1 MPRLLFGALLLLAAA
16 SDASAQT
23 SGNIGFAENGRRT
36 RIEQSERAL
45 STLTKDEMP
54 PNANTMFIEAS
65 VLMNVKADEFV
76 AVFALSHEG
85 KTTAECGRKMDENVK
100 AFTAALKELGVVGDN
115 VFVDYISQT
124 KTYGYEFEGD
134 VAREKHVG
142 FEIKKNISI
151 RYKDH
156 ALIDRLVVAASK
168 LNIDDLVKVDY
179 IVTDLKAVRDRL
191 AEEAATV
198 IKHKAERFSKSLGIS
213 LAPPAQ
219 VYLERSAAYY
229 PSQLYDS
236 YTAAATEEVQAPFN
250 RQRYTV
256 QAARKGQTFFFNGL
270 DGGKF
275 DEVINPVI
283 VEPVVQFTTH
293 LKVKYAVKPVPAH

>member
-23 SGNIGFAENGRRT
+23 SGNIGFAENGRRA

-54 PNANTMFIEAS
+54 PNANTMLIEAS

-134 VAREKHVG
+134 VWRETCRLRDQKEHLD
-142 FEIKKNISI
+142 SLQ
-151 RYKDH
+151 RPRADH
-156 ALIDRLVVAASK
+156 RLVVAASK

-198 IKHKAERFSKSLGIS
+198 VKHKAERFSKNLGIS

-293 LKVKYAVKPVPAH
+293 LKVKYAVKPVPAR